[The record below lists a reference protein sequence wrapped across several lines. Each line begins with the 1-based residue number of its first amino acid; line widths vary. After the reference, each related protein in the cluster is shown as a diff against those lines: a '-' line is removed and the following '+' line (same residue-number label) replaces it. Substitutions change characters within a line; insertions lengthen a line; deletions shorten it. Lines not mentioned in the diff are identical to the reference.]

1 MTVRISVCM
10 CTGVQV
16 SVEARKSWLVHVA
29 RINYRQVV
37 SSYWWVL
44 GSELWTSARA
54 ANCLIN
60 ESLNPGFDL
69 KTAVPASV
77 GYLLWLG
84 EVCAFSLFSHCSCIF
99 SPKNSSSLGPASF
112 GSNPAQLLVHPASCT
127 DVCKAFACLPAVC
140 TNGLY
145 QFTFHFQRL
154 REALGR
160 CSKSEV
166 FRVPINH
173 WLREAGLCWSR
184 DRDLRKVNTHFL

>member
-16 SVEARKSWLVHVA
+16 PVEARKSWLVHVA

-44 GSELWTSARA
+44 GSELWTS

-112 GSNPAQLLVHPASCT
+112 GFNPAQLLVHPAVGTS
-127 DVCKAFACLPAVC
+127 VRPLPASRLCVRTGC
-140 TNGLY
+140 TNL
-145 QFTFHFQRL
+145 HL
-154 REALGR
+154 I
-160 CSKSEV
+160 SKGWE
-166 FRVPINH
+166 RP
-173 WLREAGLCWSR
+173 
-184 DRDLRKVNTHFL
+184 